1 MELSAAEQFPD
12 NTEPIM
18 KNKFCLLVAVL
29 LAVCPAGAFGSGS
42 GLQEQGRQSGKP
54 MSGVIVDE
62 YGPVAGAAI
71 RVKDLMTGTI
81 TDADGKFSMELREG
95 DVLIVTF
102 LGYEDKKVTWNGENP
117 LTVRLEP
124 DAYSLDEVQVV
135 AYGTVKK
142 VTVTGAIS
150 SMNSSDVMKTPSG
163 SITNALSGK
172 ISGLASVQSKGQ
184 PGEDDATLYVRGV
197 GSLSTDLSSPL
208 VLVDGVER
216 SFSQLDPNEIVDI
229 TVLKDASAT
238 AVFGVRG
245 ANGVILVTTKRGEEG
260 KVKINLSTS
269 YAVQVPTR
277 IPEFADS
284 YAYAT
289 TYNRAALESGTPES
303 SLPFTPAMIEAY
315 RTHSSPYT
323 YPDTDWAGLM
333 LKKAA
338 LQTQHNFTMSGGTK
352 TVKYFVSFGA
362 YTQEGLYR
370 VYETDYNSNYR
381 YNRYNY
387 RVNLDVNI
395 TKSTLM
401 RINLGGRLSNQRT
414 PNYNNATSTD
424 LGKFFQEIYNT
435 VPFNSAGIIDGR
447 YVKVDE
453 ALLPSGFTTTDP
465 LQNIYGR
472 GYRLSLGNTLN
483 FDYILEQKL
492 DFLTKGLKLSV
503 KGSYNS
509 GVTQTKIREGWGDI
523 YKASLDAD
531 NNVYISKTQEKT
543 TLGYSESY
551 GLARDWYIEAA
562 ANYERDFNHHHV
574 SALAMYNQSMKYYP
588 AGSYQGIPRA
598 YVGFVGRVT
607 YDYDTRYMADFSIGY
622 NGSENFAPG
631 KRFGVFPAGSLGWI
645 ITEENFMEPL
655 KPWLSYL
662 KLRASYGIVGNDN
675 SGDNARFLYLPDSW
689 TITGDGKGYNFG
701 TGNSSNVPL
710 AAESKVGNPNVT
722 WETASKQNYGVDI
735 QLFDHRLK
743 GSFDYFIEHRK
754 DILITQKTRPSWLA
768 MQLPTMNLG
777 KVDNRGCE
785 ISLKWED
792 RVKDFAYYVGINLSY
807 AKNTIVYQ
815 DEIPQ
820 EYDWMMA
827 TGKPVGTWF
836 GYKSDGFFTEEE
848 AARYE
853 TEKGKTMPDY
863 GDGMTFKAGDV
874 KYKDLNGDMKIDY
887 RDKAAIGYPIYPLF
901 TGGLNLG
908 FSFKGIDLS
917 MTWTAAT
924 KTSRMLEQIW
934 RIPFGEQNNQSLLQY
949 HIDNQWTPE
958 KGDAAKEPRISFEN
972 KRHNYEDSDLWL
984 RDASYLRLKNLE
996 IGYSLPAGVIK
1007 KLRLSQ
1013 FRIYMS
1019 GFNLFTFDRLKI
1031 MDPEQTDTYNGD
1043 YPLVKVINFGLKL
1056 GF

>member
-1 MELSAAEQFPD
+1 
-12 NTEPIM
+12 M
-18 KNKFCLLVAVL
+18 KNKMCL
-29 LAVCPAGAFGSGS
+29 LAVALLLMFSWNVGADTSAS
-42 GLQEQGRQSGKP
+42 REAMQQSEEQV
-54 MSGVIVDE
+54 SGVVVDE

-71 RVKDLMTGTI
+71 RVKDLLVGTI
-81 TDADGKFSMELREG
+81 TDADGKFFIGLSEG
-95 DVLIVTF
+95 AVLVVSF
-102 LGYEDKKVTWNGENP
+102 LGYQDREVVWHGEDN
-117 LTVRLEP
+117 LTIKLEP
-124 DAYSLDEVQVV
+124 DSELLDEVQVV

-150 SMNSSDVMKTPSG
+150 SMNSSDVMKTPTG

-216 SFSQLDPNEIVDI
+216 SFSQLDPNEIADI

-260 KVKINLSTS
+260 KVKINVSTS
-269 YAVQVPTR
+269 YAVQIPTR

-284 YAYAT
+284 YDYAV
-289 TYNRAALESGTPES
+289 TYNQAALESGTPEAD
-303 SLPFTPAMIEAY
+303 LPFTTAMIEGY
-315 RTHSSPYT
+315 RTHSSPYV
-323 YPDTDWAGLM
+323 YPDVDWADLM
-333 LKKAA
+333 LRKAA

-352 TVKYFVSFGA
+352 TVRYFVSLGA

-387 RVNLDVNI
+387 RINLDVDI

-401 RINLGGRLSNQRT
+401 KINLGGRLSNQRT

-435 VPFNSAGIIDGR
+435 VPFISAGIVDGK
-447 YVKVDE
+447 YVKVDSR
-453 ALLPSGFTTTDP
+453 LLPSSFNTTDP

-472 GYRLSLGNTLN
+472 GYRVALGNTLN
-483 FDYILEQKL
+483 FDFILEQKL
-492 DFLTKGLKLSV
+492 DFITKGLNLSL
-503 KGSYNS
+503 KASYNS
-509 GVTQTKIREGWGDI
+509 GVTQTKTREGWGDMYEAGI
-523 YKASLDAD
+523 DSE
-531 NNVYISKTQEKT
+531 NNVYLSKTQEKT
-543 TLGYSESY
+543 TLSYSESY
-551 GLARDWYIEAA
+551 GLSRDWYVEAA
-562 ANYERDFNHHHV
+562 LNYARDFGHHHV

-588 AGSYQGIPRA
+588 AGTYQGIPRA

-607 YDYDTRYMADFSIGY
+607 YDYDTRYMADFSVGY

-631 KRFGVFPAGSLGWI
+631 QRFGLFPAGSIGWI
-645 ITEENFMEPL
+645 ITEEKFMEPL

-675 SGDNARFLYLPDSW
+675 TGDNARFLYLPDSW
-689 TITGDGKGYNFG
+689 TITGDGKGYSFG
-701 TGNSSNVPL
+701 TGNSSNVPV
-710 AAESKVGNPNVT
+710 AAESKIGNPNVT
-722 WETASKQNYGVDI
+722 WETAAKQNYGVDL

-743 GSFDYFIEHRK
+743 ASFDYFIEHRRN
-754 DILITQKTRPSWLA
+754 ILISQKTRPSYLA

-777 KVDNRGCE
+777 KVDNKGYE
-785 ISLKWED
+785 ISVKWED
-792 RVKDFAYYVGINLSY
+792 RVKDFSYYVGVNLSY
-807 AKNTIVYQ
+807 AKNTIVFQ

-827 TGKPVGTWF
+827 TGKPVGTYF
-836 GYKSDGFFTEEE
+836 GYQADGFFTEEE

-863 GDGMTFKAGDV
+863 GDGMSFKAGDV

-887 RDKAAIGYPIYPLF
+887 RDKSAIGYPIYPLF

-908 FSFKGIDLS
+908 FTYRGFDLS

-934 RIPFGEQNNQSLLQY
+934 RIPFGEMNTQSLLQY

-958 KGDAAKEPRISFEN
+958 KGDASKEPRISFEN

-984 RDASYLRLKNLE
+984 RDASYLRLKNME
-996 IGYSLPAGVIK
+996 IGYSLPANVIK
-1007 KLRLSQ
+1007 KMKLSQ
-1013 FRIYMS
+1013 FRIYVS
-1019 GFNLFTFDRLKI
+1019 GFNLLTFDKLKI
-1031 MDPEQTDTYNGD
+1031 LDPEQTNTYSGD
-1043 YPLVKVINFGLKL
+1043 YPLVKVVNFGLKL